1 MTYSK
6 GMVIKRVP
14 LKFVYLIFFKTGF
27 YPLRSKDVSITN
39 ILIPTVALLFKSIF
53 FIIYSMSCR
62 FLYKS

>member
-53 FIIYSMSCR
+53 YYLFNVLQIFI
-62 FLYKS
+62 